1 LPPSCKKCGQRW
13 RQPDS
18 AQAAPRAMHA
28 VELFAGAGGLALGC
42 GMAGFA
48 HLAVVE
54 RDPHACHTVRENQ
67 RRAFAPV
74 AHWNI
79 QESDVRDFDFCGI
92 MPGIDLLAA
101 GPPCQPFSL
110 GGKHRA
116 YHDAR
121 DMFPATVEAIR
132 RLQPKAFIIENVK
145 GLTRERFANYFHYI
159 QLQLEYPQI
168 TIRKYE
174 DWLAHF
180 ERLQKEKTAGN
191 HKELTYKVTYNLVNA
206 ADYGAPQKRERIFIV
221 GFRSDIAAH
230 WSFPPPTHSRQA
242 LLHDQW
248 VTGCYWQRH
257 NMPAPVLPAVRQA
270 ELALHHRQ
278 TPALLPWRTVRDA
291 IGDLPDP
298 ETGTLPDIANHIFQP
313 GARAYPG
320 HTGSPLDQPAKA
332 LKAGAHGVPGG
343 ENMLVRD
350 DGSARYFT
358 VRESARLQTFPDG
371 FVFAGSWTETMR
383 QLGNAVPVVLAR
395 RVAASVAEQLLLH
408 EMAQTGR
415 IAAAGQNRERHAG

>member
-1 LPPSCKKCGQRW
+1 
-13 RQPDS
+13 
-18 AQAAPRAMHA
+18 MHA

-48 HLAVVE
+48 HLAVLE

-67 RRAFAPV
+67 RRAFAPL
-74 AHWNI
+74 AHWNVC
-79 QESDVRDFDFCGI
+79 EGDVRDFDFCAI
-92 MPGIDLLAA
+92 APGIDLLAA

-121 DMFPATVEAIR
+121 DMFPATVAAIR
-132 RLQPKAFIIENVK
+132 RLQPRAFIIENVK
-145 GLTRERFANYFHYI
+145 GLTRARFANYFHYI

-168 TIRKYE
+168 TIRQYE
-174 DWLAHF
+174 DWFAHF
-180 ERLQKEKTAGN
+180 ERLQKEKTTGN
-191 HKELTYKVTYNLVNA
+191 YQELAYKVTYNLVNA

-221 GFRSDIAAH
+221 GFRRDIPAH
-230 WSFPPPTHSRQA
+230 WSFPPPTHSRAA

-248 VTGCYWQRH
+248 VTGRYWQRH
-257 NMPAPVLPAVRQA
+257 NMPMPAQQPAVRAASPRQM
-270 ELALHHRQ
+270 ALCLNPQ
-278 TPALLPWRTVRDA
+278 EPSALLPWRTVRDA
-291 IGDLPDP
+291 ICDLPDP
-298 ETGTLPDIANHIFQP
+298 ETGAAPEIANHIFQP

-320 HTGSPLDQPAKA
+320 HTGSLLDQPAKA

-343 ENMLVRD
+343 ENMLIRD
-350 DGSARYFT
+350 DGSLRYFT

-371 FVFAGSWTETMR
+371 FVFSGSWSETMR

-408 EMAQTGR
+408 EMAQMGQSAFTG
-415 IAAAGQNRERHAG
+415 QTKERHAG